1 MLKHDGIFCTSR
13 RRCNNSMYSTVSRIP
28 GIRFGDYLF
37 SYPVLLDRFT
47 LPLRSAGLYVILM
60 PDSTWGPWHF
70 QPLYFGEF
78 GFQRQ
83 AHMSE
88 AQQTFCLKVAGGRSL
103 YCALYVLPYQQEWQ
117 ISRIKKELIERY
129 RPISN
134 MDSLDSAGELALKLN
149 SLESKIAEQEA
160 ALRLILAAIGQMV
173 QFQQPEPRKRI
184 AGFRSDPAD
193 SATAADRPHSPWH

>member
-1 MLKHDGIFCTSR
+1 M
-13 RRCNNSMYSTVSRIP
+13 NSSVSRTHF

-37 SYPVLLDRFT
+37 SYPVPLGHST

-60 PDSTWGPWHF
+60 PDSTWGPWQF

-78 GFQRQ
+78 GCQRQ
-83 AHMSE
+83 VHMSA
-88 AQQTFCLKVAGGRSL
+88 AQQMFCLKVTGGRSL
-103 YCALYVLPYQQEWQ
+103 YCALLVLPSQQEWQ

-134 MDSLDSAGELALKLN
+134 MVSMDSASELAFKLN
-149 SLESKIAEQEA
+149 CVETKIAEQDA
-160 ALRLILAAIGQMV
+160 ALRLIMAAIGQIV

-184 AGFRSDPAD
+184 AGFGRDPAVP
-193 SATAADRPHSPWH
+193 ATGADRPHSPSH

>member
-1 MLKHDGIFCTSR
+1 MDS
-13 RRCNNSMYSTVSRIP
+13 SVSRTLS

-37 SYPVLLDRFT
+37 SYPVPLGHFT
-47 LPLRSAGLYVILM
+47 PPLRSAGLYVILM

-83 AHMSE
+83 AQMSA
-88 AQQTFCLKVAGGRSL
+88 AQQTFCLKVAGGRVL
-103 YCALYVLPYQQEWQ
+103 YCALCVLPNQQGWQ
-117 ISRIKKELIERY
+117 ISGIKKELIERY

-134 MDSLDSAGELALKLN
+134 MVSMDSASELAFKLN
-149 SLESKIAEQEA
+149 CVESKIAEQEA
-160 ALRLILAAIGQMV
+160 ALRLIMAAIGQIV
-173 QFQQPEPRKRI
+173 QFQQPEPRKRV
-184 AGFRSDPAD
+184 AGFRRDLAD

>member
-1 MLKHDGIFCTSR
+1 MDSLASR
-13 RRCNNSMYSTVSRIP
+13 TLF

-37 SYPVLLDRFT
+37 SHPVPLDRFA
-47 LPLRSAGLYVILM
+47 LPLRSAGLYAILM
-60 PDSTWGPWHF
+60 PDPTWGPWRL

-83 AHMSE
+83 AHMGA
-88 AQQTFCLKVAGGRSL
+88 AQQASCLKIAAGRSL
-103 YCALYVLPYQQEWQ
+103 YCALYVLSNQEEWQ
-117 ISRIKKELIERY
+117 ISRIKNELIERY

-134 MDSLDSAGELALKLN
+134 MDSLDSTSNAYKLN

-160 ALRLILAAIGQMV
+160 ALRLILAALGQIV

-184 AGFRSDPAD
+184 AGFRHDPAV
-193 SATAADRPHSPWH
+193 SSTAGNKPNSPSH